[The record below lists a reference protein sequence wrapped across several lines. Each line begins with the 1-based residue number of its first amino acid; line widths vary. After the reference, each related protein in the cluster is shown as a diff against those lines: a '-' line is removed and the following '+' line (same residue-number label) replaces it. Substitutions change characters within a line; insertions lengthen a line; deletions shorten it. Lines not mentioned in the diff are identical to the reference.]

1 VEHYVSLASGFF
13 ERLGFTICR
22 LMHHQITR
30 PVQGHYVCLECM
42 RKHTVD
48 F

>member
-1 VEHYVSLASGFF
+1 MKRYVSFQSNFLQ
-13 ERLGFTICR
+13 RLGNFMCR
-22 LMHHQITR
+22 WTHHKITR

-42 RKHTVD
+42 RRYSVD